1 MPRSVVTDTGPVLQ
15 SRPLHPNHRDLEQR
29 MQWQQLLTRVRL
41 GSQEAPRAS
50 TARTDFQRDFDR
62 VVFSSAFRRM
72 QDKTQV
78 FPLSKVDYVRTRLTH
93 SLEASSIGRS
103 LGTLVGEQ
111 VIARHRLDGF
121 EAADFGGIVAAA
133 CLAHDIGNPP
143 FGHSGE
149 DAIRHWAHT
158 ADYGARRV
166 AMLKGS
172 EREDFLSF
180 EGNAQGFRIITRL
193 QNPDNA
199 GGLQLTCATLA
210 AFTKYPRESWLGGS
224 RYDGVSAKKQG
235 FTAADR
241 ASFEQVAVAVGLI
254 PRDNHHAMWCR
265 HPLAFLV
272 EAADDISYR
281 VIDIEDGYRL
291 GHFSYREVLELF
303 WPLISDPERQQPRL
317 ERIRELKDRVEFL
330 RAKVINEVIRQVV
343 ECFMANET
351 DILGGRFDVP
361 LLDELPVRA
370 HLEALIEN
378 ARERIYCAPEVVS
391 IQAAGFQVV
400 SDLLERFVQ
409 VVDDVADKGER
420 ASPRSQMLIQLVPE
434 QFVGPRRVPLE
445 DPYLRLLLLTDF
457 VSGMT
462 DSYAVSLYKKVT
474 GISLPGG

>member
-1 MPRSVVTDTGPVLQ
+1 
-15 SRPLHPNHRDLEQR
+15 
-29 MQWQQLLTRVRL
+29 MQWHQLLSRARL
-41 GSQEAPRAS
+41 GSQEPPRAS
-50 TARTDFQRDFDR
+50 SARTDFQRDFDR

-103 LGTLVGEQ
+103 LGTLVGER
-111 VIARHRLDGF
+111 VIARHGLSDF

-149 DAIRHWAHT
+149 DAIRQWAQT

-193 QNPDNA
+193 QNPDNE

-224 RYDGVSAKKQG
+224 RYEGVSAKKQG

-241 ASFEQVAVAVGLI
+241 AAFETVAATVGLI
-254 PRDNHHAMWCR
+254 PRGNHHAMWCR

-281 VIDIEDGYRL
+281 VIDIEDGFRL
-291 GHFSYREVLELF
+291 GHFSYQEVLDLF
-303 WPLISDPERQQPRL
+303 WPMVSDTERQRPRL
-317 ERIRELKDRVEFL
+317 ERIRDLKDRVEFL

-343 ECFMANET
+343 ECFMDNEAE
-351 DILGGRFDVP
+351 ILAGRFDVP
-361 LLDELPVRA
+361 LLHELALRDELD
-370 HLEALIEN
+370 ALIEN
-378 ARERIYCAPEVVS
+378 ARQRIYCAPEVVS

-400 SDLLERFVQ
+400 SDLLERFTQ
-409 VVDDVADKGER
+409 VVDDVAEHAER
-420 ASPRSQMLIQLVPE
+420 ASPRSRMLIRLVPE
-434 QFVGPRRVPLE
+434 QFVGPERVPVG
-445 DPYLRLLLLTDF
+445 DAYQRLLLLTDF

>member
-1 MPRSVVTDTGPVLQ
+1 
-15 SRPLHPNHRDLEQR
+15 
-29 MQWQQLLTRVRL
+29 MQWQHLLSRARL
-41 GSQEAPRAS
+41 GSLEPPRAS
-50 TARTDFQRDFDR
+50 SARTDFQRDFDR

-103 LGTLVGEQ
+103 LGTLVGER
-111 VIARHRLDGF
+111 VIARHGLTDF

-149 DAIRHWAHT
+149 DAIRQWAQT

-193 QNPDNA
+193 QNPDNE

-235 FTAADR
+235 FCAADR
-241 ASFEQVAVAVGLI
+241 ASFETVAATVGLI
-254 PRDNHHAMWCR
+254 PRGNHHAMWSR

-281 VIDIEDGYRL
+281 VIDIEDGFRL
-291 GHFSYREVLELF
+291 GHFSYQEVLDLF
-303 WPLISDPERQQPRL
+303 WPMVSDPERQRPRL
-317 ERIRELKDRVEFL
+317 ERIRDLKDRVEFL

-343 ECFMANET
+343 DGFMDNEAE
-351 DILGGRFDVP
+351 ILAGRFDVP
-361 LLDELPVRA
+361 LLRELALRDELD
-370 HLEALIEN
+370 ALIEN
-378 ARERIYCAPEVVS
+378 ARQRIYCAPEVVS

-400 SDLLERFVQ
+400 SDLLERFTQ
-409 VVDDVADKGER
+409 VVDDVAEHGER
-420 ASPRSQMLIQLVPE
+420 ASPRSRMLIRLVPE
-434 QFVGPRRVPLE
+434 QFIGPARVPVE
-445 DPYLRLLLLTDF
+445 DAYQRLLLLTDF

>member
-1 MPRSVVTDTGPVLQ
+1 
-15 SRPLHPNHRDLEQR
+15 
-29 MQWQQLLTRVRL
+29 MQWQQLLSRARL
-41 GSQEAPRAS
+41 GSPEPPKAS
-50 TARTDFQRDFDR
+50 SARTDFQRDFDR

-111 VIARHRLDGF
+111 VIDRHGLREF
-121 EAADFGGIVAAA
+121 EAADFGSIVAAA

-149 DAIRHWAHT
+149 DAIRHWAHS
-158 ADYGARRV
+158 AEYGAPRV

-193 QNPDNA
+193 QNPDNE
-199 GGLQLTCATLA
+199 GGLQLTSATLA
-210 AFTKYPRESWLGGS
+210 AFTKYPRESCLAGS
-224 RYDGVSAKKQG
+224 RYEGISAKKQG

-241 ASFEQVAVAVGLI
+241 ASFELVAETVGLI
-254 PRDNHHAMWCR
+254 SRDNHHAMWCR

-291 GHFSYREVLELF
+291 GHFSYQEVLDLF
-303 WPLISDPERQQPRL
+303 WPLISDPDKQRPRL
-317 ERIRELKDRVEFL
+317 ERIRDLKDRVEFL
-330 RAKVINEVIRQVV
+330 RAKVINEVIRQAL
-343 ECFMANET
+343 ECFMDNEA
-351 DILGGRFDVP
+351 DILEGRFDVP
-361 LLDELPVRA
+361 LLQELPVRES
-370 HLEALIEN
+370 LDALIRN
-378 ARERIYCAPEVVS
+378 ARQRIYCAPEVVG
-391 IQAAGFQVV
+391 IQAAGFQVI
-400 SDLLERFVQ
+400 SDLLERFTQ
-409 VVDDVADKGER
+409 VVDDVAHRGER
-420 ASPRSQMLIQLVPE
+420 ASPHSRMLIRLVPE
-434 QFVGPRRVPLE
+434 QFIGPDRVPVE
-445 DPYLRLLLLTDF
+445 DAYQRLLMLTDF

>member
-1 MPRSVVTDTGPVLQ
+1 
-15 SRPLHPNHRDLEQR
+15 
-29 MQWQQLLTRVRL
+29 MQWQQLLSRARL
-41 GSQEAPRAS
+41 GSREPPRAS
-50 TARTDFQRDFDR
+50 SARTDFQRDFDR

-111 VIARHRLDGF
+111 VIARHQLRGF
-121 EAADFGGIVAAA
+121 ESADFGSIVAAA

-158 ADYGARRV
+158 GEYGERRV
-166 AMLKGS
+166 AMLQGS

-193 QNPDNA
+193 QNPDND

-210 AFTKYPRESWLGGS
+210 AFTKYPRESWVGGS
-224 RYDGVSAKKQG
+224 RFDGVSAKKQG

-241 ASFEQVAVAVGLI
+241 GAFEAVAAAVGLI

-291 GHFSYREVLELF
+291 GHFTYPEVLDLF
-303 WPLISDPERQQPRL
+303 WPMVSDQARQRPRL
-317 ERIRELKDRVEFL
+317 EHIRDPKDRVEFL

-343 ECFMANET
+343 DCFMDNEAA
-351 DILGGRFDVP
+351 ILAGGFDVP
-361 LLDELPVRA
+361 LLEELPLRGA
-370 HLEALIEN
+370 LDALIEN
-378 ARERIYCAPEVVS
+378 ARQRIYCAPEVVS

-400 SDLLERFVQ
+400 GDLLDRFTQ
-409 VVDDVADKGER
+409 VVDDVAHRGEQ
-420 ASPRSQMLIQLVPE
+420 ASPRSRMLIRLVPE
-434 QFVGPRRVPLE
+434 QFVGPGRVPTA
-445 DPYLRLLLLTDF
+445 DPYRRLLLLTDF

>member
-1 MPRSVVTDTGPVLQ
+1 
-15 SRPLHPNHRDLEQR
+15 
-29 MQWQQLLTRVRL
+29 MQWPQLLSRARL
-41 GSQEAPRAS
+41 GATEPPRAS
-50 TARTDFQRDFDR
+50 TARTDFQRDLDR
-62 VVFSSAFRRM
+62 IVFSSAFRRM

-111 VIARHRLDGF
+111 VIARHGLDGF
-121 EAADFGGIVAAA
+121 EAADFGGICAAA

-158 ADYGARRV
+158 GDYGARRV
-166 AMLKGS
+166 AMLHGS
-172 EREDFLSF
+172 EREDFLCF
-180 EGNAQGFRIITRL
+180 EGNAQGFRIVTRL
-193 QNPDNA
+193 QNPDNV
-199 GGLQLTCATLA
+199 GGLQLTVATLA

-241 ASFEQVAVAVGLI
+241 ASFEAVAESVGLI
-254 PRDNHHAMWCR
+254 PRENHHAMWCR

-291 GHFSYREVLELF
+291 GHFSYQEVLDLF
-303 WPLISDPERQQPRL
+303 WPLVADKAGQRPRL
-317 ERIRELKDRVEFL
+317 ERIREAKDRVEFL
-330 RAKVINEVIRQVV
+330 RAKVINEVIRQVL
-343 ECFMANET
+343 ECFMDNESA
-351 DILGGRFDVP
+351 ILAGRFDRP
-361 LLDELPVRA
+361 LLGELPMRA
-370 HLEALIEN
+370 ELDALIEI
-378 ARERIYCAPEVVS
+378 ARQRIYCAPEVVS

-400 SDLLERFVQ
+400 GDLLERFVQ
-409 VVDDVADKGER
+409 VVDDVAERGDR
-420 ASPRSQMLIQLVPE
+420 ASPRSQMLIRLVPE
-434 QFVGPRRVPLE
+434 QFVGIDRVPSR
-445 DPYLRLLLLTDF
+445 DPYTRLLLLTDF